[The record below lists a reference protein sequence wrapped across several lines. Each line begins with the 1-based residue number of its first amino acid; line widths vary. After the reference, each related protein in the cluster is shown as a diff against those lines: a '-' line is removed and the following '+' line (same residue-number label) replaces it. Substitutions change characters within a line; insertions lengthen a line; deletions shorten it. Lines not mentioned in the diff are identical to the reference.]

1 MGYWSNRRL
10 RKFYQSQVE
19 QITELL
25 DKQYKPGQLP
35 IDTYLEICDQ
45 KGIEPDPDEMPPDR
59 GDYPYEV
66 QVAFFI
72 HDLLPDRWDG
82 MSGSYMGKDYAALQ
96 VLLDTYEVEERKQV
110 CLFIKHIE
118 ARNMS
123 SVNNKISRK
132 QKASEQKAKGGG
144 INSANLKR

>member
-1 MGYWSNRRL
+1 
-10 RKFYQSQVE
+10 
-19 QITELL
+19 
-25 DKQYKPGQLP
+25 
-35 IDTYLEICDQ
+35 
-45 KGIEPDPDEMPPDR
+45 MPPER

-82 MSGSYMGKDYAALQ
+82 MSGNYMGKDYAALQ

-118 ARNMS
+118 ARSMQNI
-123 SVNNKISRK
+123 NDKINKK
-132 QKASEQKAKGGG
+132 QKASTPKAKGGG
-144 INSANLKR
+144 INSANLK

>member
-1 MGYWSNRRL
+1 
-10 RKFYQSQVE
+10 
-19 QITELL
+19 
-25 DKQYKPGQLP
+25 
-35 IDTYLEICDQ
+35 
-45 KGIEPDPDEMPPDR
+45 MPPDR

-82 MSGSYMGKDYAALQ
+82 MSGSYMGKDYSALQ
-96 VLLDTYEVEERKQV
+96 VLLDTYQVEERKQV

-123 SVNNKISRK
+123 SINDKINKK

-144 INSANLKR
+144 INSANLKK